1 MERKKKN
8 EDIKLN
14 VINVYNTDNKTL
26 KELQLLFNKKL
37 LNMIYNL
44 EKNSFYRCEESE
56 KKYNVI
62 N

>member
-8 EDIKLN
+8 VDVKLN
-14 VINVYNTDNKTL
+14 VINVYNTDNKPL

-56 KKYNVI
+56 KMV
-62 N
+62 

>member
-8 EDIKLN
+8 EDVKLN
-14 VINVYNTDNKTL
+14 VINVYNTDNKPL

-56 KKYNVI
+56 KMV
-62 N
+62 